1 MATATKRATQ
11 DTAPI
16 FRNPQ
21 NHVLIKQL
29 LYLCLVTAP
38 AYRFKFE
45 LVSACGTEIRLAY
58 KLHTSRPHRRFRSQ
72 DRFSLQC
79 VKRPFLRSINCTS
92 VTAEVLNLV
101 ITCGLRHNRALSQ
114 IKVLKIIDQVEFS
127 HHQLI
132 NICKKKEAKE

>member
-79 VKRPFLRSINCTS
+79 VKRPFLRSINTQIQN
-92 VTAEVLNLV
+92 TV
-101 ITCGLRHNRALSQ
+101 ITESVCTNVSSIRTCIAS
-114 IKVLKIIDQVEFS
+114 DAE
-127 HHQLI
+127 
-132 NICKKKEAKE
+132 KKHIVIHRSSRFASS